1 MKTIFTF
8 ALALIAATA
17 SAKSF
22 LIERIEVNA
31 AKRIPAAAVL
41 AEMRLDAGKT
51 YSDEQLQQAL
61 NRVRRLPFVLFAS
74 ADLKPGSTPDARVL
88 RINIEEMANF
98 HWGFDMDAVARKS
111 GGGGGGATVHGKAG
125 YRFFPG
131 RSGTLDASIGDTNET
146 FIPGT
151 ATSRSGTLAYNG
163 WGLFGTRAYGSVA
176 VGTIFRTNGRHD
188 INPSALLGIPL
199 TRTQS
204 IEATFARTTERLERS
219 VSGIADPVR
228 SFTRV
233 TDYGVAWLLQ
243 TADDPYFARNGFD
256 AGAGS
261 SWVRNELDLPF
272 VLTFP
277 KPPHVVPGRQSQREL
292 VLSANAAKYWPLRQ
306 ASAAWG
312 RFVAT
317 TTRVTGT
324 ANGVPFAP
332 GRLNEGDFLAG
343 LAHDFNREIG
353 ESSQSRWR
361 VESSIGYHLDRL
373 SGRNASSRSGPEL
386 EIGAAYRNRF
396 GLFHVTVGYVGH

>member
-1 MKTIFTF
+1 MKTILTV

-22 LIERIEVNA
+22 LIERIDINA
-31 AKRIPAAAVL
+31 AKRISPAIVL
-41 AEMRLDAGKT
+41 AEMRIDAGKT

-74 ADLKPGSTPDARVL
+74 ADLKPGSTPDAFVL

-98 HWGFDMDAVARKS
+98 NWTFDMDAVARQR
-111 GGGGGGATVHGKAG
+111 GGGAKVAGNAG

-131 RSGTLDASIGDTNET
+131 HNGTLDASIGDTNET
-146 FIPGT
+146 FIPGA

-163 WGLFGTRAYGSVA
+163 WGLFGTRAYGGVA

-188 INPSALLGIPL
+188 VNPSALLGVPL

-243 TADDPYFARNGFD
+243 TADDPYFARHGFD

-292 VLSANAAKYWPLRQ
+292 VLSANAAKYW
-306 ASAAWG
+306 
-312 RFVAT
+312 
-317 TTRVTGT
+317 
-324 ANGVPFAP
+324 
-332 GRLNEGDFLAG
+332 
-343 LAHDFNREIG
+343 
-353 ESSQSRWR
+353 
-361 VESSIGYHLDRL
+361 
-373 SGRNASSRSGPEL
+373 
-386 EIGAAYRNRF
+386 
-396 GLFHVTVGYVGH
+396 